1 MTAIDQ
7 SEILI
12 MRYEYYITSLLS
24 KESIRENYNAIH
36 QAAKDSVIFC
46 CTQAQ
51 KTSDIRGFNYWEDII
66 EIIQN
71 SK

>member
-1 MTAIDQ
+1 MTTIDQ
-7 SEILI
+7 AEILI

-24 KESIRENYNAIH
+24 KESIRENYNTIH
-36 QAAKDSVIFC
+36 QAAKDSAIFC

-51 KTSDIRGFNYWEDII
+51 KTADIRGFNYWEDII

-71 SK
+71 AK